1 MIWEQ
6 IAFSLFTCGFMILSI
21 IKTIDTYKDKLKLEH
36 KIKKEQETPI
46 ESESDDYKCESNGDI
61 KVIYDSDKKR
71 DDLIKVYK
79 NFKLHKLLPK
89 HEEELKMQQTRFIK
103 LILNYCS
110 TFNSRYIFFSRTL
123 FG

>member
-6 IAFSLFTCGFMILSI
+6 VAFSLFTCGFMVLSI

-36 KIKKEQETPI
+36 KLKKEQESPI
-46 ESESDDYKCESNGDI
+46 GSESDDYTNGEI
-61 KVIYDSDKKR
+61 KVIYDNEKKR
-71 DDLIKVYK
+71 NDLIKVYK

-110 TFNSRYIFFSRTL
+110 TFNSRYVLLLAFIYL
-123 FG
+123 K